1 MMPKV
6 KVRTLVLLTGF
17 LWLTASAILSLR
29 AYSWFDLLTTNQK
42 IIGISIGL
50 LIALV
55 KTRFIFLKLTLKNI
69 YRILAALPNRISIW
83 EFHLLKDKLLIL
95 LMIAMGIALRSAPFI
110 PKYVLFPLYLGI
122 GIAMFYVWVLYLKS
136 FLDQKLF
143 K

>member
-6 KVRTLVLLTGF
+6 NVRTLVLLTGF

-42 IIGISIGL
+42 IIGISIGI

-69 YRILAALPNRISIW
+69 DRILAALPHRISIW

>member
-69 YRILAALPNRISIW
+69 DRILAALPNRISIW

>member
-1 MMPKV
+1 MMPKLN
-6 KVRTLVLLTGF
+6 VRTLVLLTGF
-17 LWLTASAILSLR
+17 LWLIASAILSLR

-42 IIGISIGL
+42 IIGISSGL

-69 YRILAALPNRISIW
+69 DRILGALPNRISIW

-136 FLDQKLF
+136 FFNKKLF